1 MESEDGLPKI
11 ISKIQ
16 YKMEIL
22 YAPLSG
28 PVVPLQDVP
37 DPVFAQRMAGEG
49 PAIDPVDN
57 QVLSPCSGKVTQVH
71 RKRHAVTLATD
82 EGVEILIHIGIETVN
97 LGGEG
102 FQIRV
107 SDGQRVKRGDVLIE
121 FNADLIACKA
131 KSLVTV
137 ILVVNGDCF
146 QPTNPF
152 QGNALAGKTPLFIVG
167 TEERSRSSEISK
179 EDVTLSYAESAPIVV
194 EAEHGIHARP
204 AAALAEIARRFKSAV
219 TIAGPSGKSADAKS
233 VVALLGL
240 EVERGDSIRIGARGA
255 DANAAKEALES
266 AASRVFGRESDR
278 ATTNTTTATAPS
290 AASSAKQGQEDAGI
304 FRGISASPGLA
315 VGRVAKLVRP
325 VVKVEEYGADA
336 TLEKNKLSE
345 AVAAARSELEAEAM
359 AAGNGQSEILLAH
372 RIILEDPQLVTEAEN
387 WIGRGRSAAWAWQT
401 AAQACE
407 ERVKSLKSG
416 LLAGR
421 AADIQDVSQ
430 RLLCR
435 LAGVTPELPEI
446 DDRTILVA
454 EDIPPSV
461 LINLDRRGIAGFA
474 TVLGGP
480 TSHVAILARS
490 MGIPAVAGL
499 TTKALVIPDGNE
511 IVLNG
516 DQGTVET
523 KPGTARLE
531 EIRSARERREAARVE
546 SLKLANTK
554 AVTRDGV
561 EIEVAANIGNVA
573 DAQEAVKMGADAIG
587 LLRTEF
593 LFLDRAEPPTEEAH
607 LNQYLAISEA
617 LGERSLIIRTLDLG
631 GDKLPPYFPQ
641 IAEDNPS
648 LGIRGVR
655 LALQRPDLYRD
666 QLRAILRLGHRGRLR
681 IMLPLVSDVDD
692 VRELRASLISLGKEL
707 RIARMPEIGIMVETP
722 AAAMLADRFAAVADF
737 FSIGSND
744 LTQYIL
750 AIDRGHP
757 ALGRNLDGLH
767 PAVLRAIS
775 VTVEGASMHKRWVGI
790 CGALGS
796 EPAAVPLLIGLGVSE
811 LSVSIPMVPEIKAQV
826 RALDFTAC
834 RKLAERALELDTAAD
849 VRALVKE
856 ACPAAQ

>member
-1 MESEDGLPKI
+1 
-11 ISKIQ
+11 
-16 YKMEIL
+16 MEIL
-22 YAPLSG
+22 YSPLSG
-28 PVVPLQDVP
+28 PIVPLQDVP
-37 DPVFAQRMAGEG
+37 DPVFAQRMAGDG
-49 PAIDPVDN
+49 LAIDPVDN

-82 EGVEILIHIGIETVN
+82 QGVEILIHIGIETVN

-102 FQIRV
+102 FEIRV
-107 SDGQRVKRGDVLIE
+107 SDGQRVKRGDVLME
-121 FNADLIACKA
+121 FDADLIVRKA

-137 ILVVNGDCF
+137 ILIANSDRF

-167 TEERSRSSEISK
+167 TEELSRSSEVSK
-179 EDVTLSYAESAPIVV
+179 EDVTLPYAESAPIVV
-194 EAEHGIHARP
+194 EGEHGIHARP
-204 AAALAEIARRFKSAV
+204 AAALAETARRFKSAI

-240 EVERGDSIRIGARGA
+240 EIERGDSIRIGARGA
-255 DANAAKEALES
+255 DADAAKEALES
-266 AASRVFGRESDR
+266 AASKVFGRESDR
-278 ATTNTTTATAPS
+278 ATTKAATATS
-290 AASSAKQGQEDAGI
+290 AASSAKQGQEEAGI
-304 FRGISASPGLA
+304 FRGISASLGLA

-325 VVKVEEYGADA
+325 VVKVEEYGGNA

-345 AVAAARSELEAEAM
+345 AVAAARSELEAEAI

-372 RIILEDPQLVTEAEN
+372 RIILEDPELVTEAEN
-387 WIGRGRSAAWAWQT
+387 WIGRGKSAAWAWQT

-407 ERVKSLKSG
+407 ERVKSLKSA

-421 AADIQDVSQ
+421 ATDIQDVSQ

-435 LAGVTPELPEI
+435 LAGVKPELPEI

-499 TTKALVIPDGNE
+499 TAKVLVIPDGDE

-546 SLKLANTK
+546 SLKLANAK

-561 EIEVAANIGNVA
+561 GIEVAANIGNVA

-617 LGERSLIIRTLDLG
+617 LGDRSLIVRTLDLG
-631 GDKLPPYFPQ
+631 GDKLPSYFPQ

-681 IMLPLVSDVDD
+681 IMLPLVSDVDE
-692 VRELRASLISLGKEL
+692 VRELRATLTSLGKEL
-707 RIARMPEIGIMVETP
+707 RIARMPELGIMVETP

-744 LTQYIL
+744 LTQYVL

-849 VRALVKE
+849 VRSLVQE